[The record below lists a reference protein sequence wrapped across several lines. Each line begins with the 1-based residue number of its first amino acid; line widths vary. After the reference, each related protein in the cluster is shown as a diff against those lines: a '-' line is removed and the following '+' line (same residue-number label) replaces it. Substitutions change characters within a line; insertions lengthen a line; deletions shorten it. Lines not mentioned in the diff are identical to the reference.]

1 MTQPQIPM
9 EIPKLA
15 PEEPANWSL
24 CCSKSSP
31 EAIKYVVH
39 VAVAIMVISFSM
51 SMIIT
56 LPPEEDKTVYWSSLS
71 ATIGWVMP
79 SPSISTPP
87 QPQQRRMSEP

>member
-1 MTQPQIPM
+1 M
-9 EIPKLA
+9 ET
-15 PEEPANWSL
+15 PEQKPVAEPLEPANWSL

-79 SPSISTPP
+79 SPSISTPTVS
-87 QPQQRRMSEP
+87 QLRRMSEP